1 MERTVASSYYSIVFH
16 LFLFRLQIVGHVKS
30 NKWLNMVRMA
40 GSKLLARL
48 LLLISSLTLVSLLAL
63 TRCGL
68 GGLVDNNIL
77 ITDDGMY
84 MYSVHSTHTQDCRE
98 NRFSF
103 TDSTKLSLDGVLQP
117 QAQQDDI
124 DREQQTNYMILMQ
137 QREEENR
144 QEIAK
149 LTAEIKSLKVQLL
162 QHRSEC
168 GRTGCVEMA
177 SYSSSSLHFHYFR

>member
-1 MERTVASSYYSIVFH
+1 
-16 LFLFRLQIVGHVKS
+16 
-30 NKWLNMVRMA
+30 MVRMA

-48 LLLISSLTLVSLLAL
+48 LLLISSVTLISLLAL

-77 ITDDGMY
+77 ITDDGKHWRMGV
-84 MYSVHSTHTQDCRE
+84 SVILAISIVNESGID
-98 NRFSF
+98 FSE
-103 TDSTKLSLDGVLQP
+103 STKLSLDGVLQ
-117 QAQQDDI
+117 QQTQQDDN

-162 QHRSEC
+162 QHRSESWS
-168 GRTGCVEMA
+168 RVI
-177 SYSSSSLHFHYFR
+177 